1 MSTSLRF
8 VVGDGNRY
16 CGRYMAASS
25 STITYAAAAVTTIC
39 TANTPF
45 RMKVRAGPQGGA

>member
-1 MSTSLRF
+1 MSTLFRF

-25 STITYAAAAVTTIC
+25 STVTYAAAAVTTIC

-45 RMKVRAGPQGGA
+45 RMRVRAGPQGGG